1 MQEYTHEIDTGSPVE
16 SDYYEEP
23 SEVPQPRR
31 HRLKGNQDQ
40 SPAPS
45 AKRATKR
52 NNLSFIGGPPLKRQK
67 GTLNQEYLDI
77 LNKDI
82 EDASLGVSLDGEE
95 LLDPSKVGLTLWSP
109 IEKRQLYEALARDGE
124 PHIEKIASKL
134 GTKSVLEVRH
144 YIQFVRSLA
153 KSRRGTKD
161 RCLLQFSEMPAAVEM
176 SQECCQAQEEAADAV
191 SVRQEKHE
199 QFRESTKWG
208 NYWDITPKIAAALHK
223 RTEESSLPDY
233 PFARLFNLPQ
243 WLELSRRVFM
253 NSSVPDG
260 NWTNFESE
268 PPSIWATSLEDFH
281 SLTLSI
287 TKRLVQ
293 ASLFM
298 AMSRIRTQSTFN
310 PNIKQRVRRRDVRA
324 AIASLSLPRDAST
337 FWASCPRR
345 LRLDVVDPLDT
356 DIDNSQTEPLS
367 YNDVE
372 AALSTSQRNS
382 DFESAIKT
390 QRANSE
396 SAEDPALDSDS
407 GSDISEMLDT
417 NADGEDND
425 ANPNVEADVAEALQ
439 YSATTVRDLRRF
451 RLALTARIKADY
463 KDELHADDIDKRN
476 SAQAESQ
483 MWKSLQNAPSK
494 PPPKLKRRLPQ
505 APRTILSTTDIDLP
519 STEDWDE
526 KTTYYAPWETLAR
539 APVQDEEAAGAD
551 DDASLSDLDGTD
563 YDQGSQFGASEP
575 SEASELELDDD

>member
-1 MQEYTHEIDTGSPVE
+1 MQEYTHEIETGSPVE

-23 SEVPQPRR
+23 SEAPQR
-31 HRLKGNQDQ
+31 RLKNNQDQ
-40 SPAPS
+40 SSARS
-45 AKRATKR
+45 AKRASKR
-52 NNLSFIGGPPLKRQK
+52 NSVSFIGGPPLKRQK
-67 GTLNQEYLDI
+67 GTFNQEYLDI

-95 LLDPSKVGLTLWSP
+95 LLDPGKVGLTLWSP

-124 PHIEKIASKL
+124 PNIEKIASKL

-144 YIQFVRSLA
+144 YIQVVQNLA
-153 KSRRGTKD
+153 KSRRDTKD
-161 RCLLQFSEMPAAVEM
+161 RYLVQFSEMPAAVEM
-176 SQECCQAQEEAADAV
+176 SQKCCQAQEEAADAV

-268 PPSIWATSLEDFH
+268 PPSVWATSLEDFH

-324 AIASLSLPRDAST
+324 AIASLSFPRDAST

-345 LRLDVVDPLDT
+345 LRLDVVDSMDT
-356 DIDNSQTEPLS
+356 DTHVDNSQTEPLS
-367 YNDVE
+367 YDDVE
-372 AALSTSQRNS
+372 TALSTSQRDA
-382 DFESAIKT
+382 DFESVIKT
-390 QRANSE
+390 EGADSD
-396 SAEDPALDSDS
+396 SAEDPALDFDS
-407 GSDISEMLDT
+407 GSDISEMHDT
-417 NADGEDND
+417 NADGDDDDTNLD
-425 ANPNVEADVAEALQ
+425 VEADLAEALQ

-451 RLALTARIKADY
+451 RLALTARIKADH
-463 KDELHADDIDKRN
+463 KDELYADDIDKRD

-483 MWKSLQNAPSK
+483 MWKSLQNAPSQQ
-494 PPPKLKRRLPQ
+494 PPKLKRRLPQ
-505 APRTILSTTDIDLP
+505 APRTTLSTTDIDLP
-519 STEDWDE
+519 STEDWGE
-526 KTTYYAPWETLAR
+526 KTTYYAPWETLAL
-539 APVQDEEAAGAD
+539 APVQDGDTAEGE
-551 DDASLSDLDGTD
+551 DDASLSGIDVTD
-563 YDQGSQFGASEP
+563 YDQGSQFGISEP